1 MDAAHNKNTCN
12 VSLAKT
18 KQIMY
23 GQYDER
29 SWKRGVRDMGQGTCF
44 VLPDHGAEFKKD
56 TMRYLGFTLH
66 QDFVYA
72 NDLDGLVRWWFRN
85 KQTHARYIK
94 AIKKMGYVPTSDLQ
108 IT

>member
-1 MDAAHNKNTCN
+1 
-12 VSLAKT
+12 
-18 KQIMY
+18 MY

-72 NDLDGLVRWWFRN
+72 SDNDGLVRWWFRN
-85 KQTHARYIK
+85 KQTHDRCIK
-94 AIKKMGYVPTSDLQ
+94 RIKSMGYVAKNELQ

>member
-12 VSLAKT
+12 VPLAKT
-18 KQIMY
+18 EQIMY
-23 GQYDER
+23 GQYDDR

-72 NDLDGLVRWWFRN
+72 SDDDGLVRWWFRN
-85 KQTHARYIK
+85 KQTHDRYIK
-94 AIKKMGYVPTSDLQ
+94 RIKSMGYVAKNELQ

>member
-1 MDAAHNKNTCN
+1 
-12 VSLAKT
+12 
-18 KQIMY
+18 MY

-29 SWKRGVRDMGQGTCF
+29 TWKHGVRDMGQGTCF

-94 AIKKMGYVPTSDLQ
+94 AIKKMGYVPTSDLL